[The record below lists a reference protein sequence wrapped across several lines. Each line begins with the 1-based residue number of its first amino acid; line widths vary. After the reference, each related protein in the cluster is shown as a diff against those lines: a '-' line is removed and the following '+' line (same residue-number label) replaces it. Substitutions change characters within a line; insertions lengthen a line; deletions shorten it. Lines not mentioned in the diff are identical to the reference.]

1 MVATKKTAKNAVY
14 MKMLEE
20 KISKYQSPELS
31 TTDDQPNYP
40 WKDKVVNED
49 DIAEVMNKFK
59 TAYFPY
65 MRKKFRWLELKK
77 DI

>member
-1 MVATKKTAKNAVY
+1 MVATKKTSENAVY
-14 MKMLEE
+14 MKMLVKE
-20 KISKYQSPELS
+20 IAKYQSPVLS
-31 TTDDQPNYP
+31 TKDDQPNYP

-49 DIAEVMNKFK
+49 DIAEVMKKFK

>member
-14 MKMLEE
+14 MKMLAE

-31 TTDDQPNYP
+31 PTDDQPNYP

-65 MRKKFRWLELKK
+65 RRKKFRWLELKK